1 MKTIDIDKEIEG
13 LKAAI
18 YRLQGQLQLLEQLKA
33 AGAQIGMPDAP
44 APAPTPGAP
53 APQVAA

>member
-33 AGAQIGMPDAP
+33 AGAVIEIPQQ
-44 APAPTPGAP
+44 P
-53 APQVAA
+53 APQVAT

>member
-1 MKTIDIDKEIEG
+1 MKTVDIDKEIESV
-13 LKAAI
+13 KAAI

-44 APAPTPGAP
+44 ALAPEPS
-53 APQVAA
+53 APQVAT

>member
-1 MKTIDIDKEIEG
+1 MRTIDIDKEIESV
-13 LKAAI
+13 KAAI

-44 APAPTPGAP
+44 APEPSPGAS